1 MTIQKSILGLALLT
15 LFFTGFIALPLTTTA
30 LADSISAAEP
40 VQIAQSDEG
49 NKKKKIVDDGEEDLG
64 EDDC

>member
-1 MTIQKSILGLALLT
+1 MTIQRSILGLALLT